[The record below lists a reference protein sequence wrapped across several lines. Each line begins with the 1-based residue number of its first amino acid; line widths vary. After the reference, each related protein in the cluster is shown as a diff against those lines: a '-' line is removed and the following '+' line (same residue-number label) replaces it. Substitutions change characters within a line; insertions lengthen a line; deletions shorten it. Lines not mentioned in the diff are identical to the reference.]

1 MGDVPTNS
9 QELDRNGGFHG
20 KSSKWMC
27 DFFMTITRGRLFYVH
42 IQFFVQLIPGAG
54 SQTEWVTDQRA
65 AHQCSFCIFEYIW
78 YVLKCSYLKV
88 IPNNSNKWIIVGKKW
103 WTAVELYIFLVW
115 LPITTWHT
123 WLLKSGLHYFT
134 FWASSETGHRLTT
147 ANVSVSACS
156 HTQCASQTK

>member
-1 MGDVPTNS
+1 MEGSMGNHPSECAIFSWPSPGVASSTSTSNS
-9 QELDRNGGFHG
+9 SHNWSLEPVLKQNELLIKELRINAV
-20 KSSKWMC
+20 SV
-27 DFFMTITRGRLFYVH
+27 YV
-42 IQFFVQLIPGAG
+42 
-54 SQTEWVTDQRA
+54 
-65 AHQCSFCIFEYIW
+65 FEYIW